1 MRRQAYNTLLYTLL
15 VLFLVQFA
23 LAHAADVTRLFF
35 PHVANGAVQTRLIK
49 LVDQDCGFVNAVAT
63 PDGRIFVDYQTRP
76 DGKVHLTEQV
86 GDQLRERAIL
96 TDTVAL
102 APLSVLPGPKQG
114 SVSQVVLPGE
124 LRTYFTGREEGDPS
138 GPFYVWLLIEP
149 IPPLVG
155 P

>member
-1 MRRQAYNTLLYTLL
+1 MKRRIYNTLLYTLL
-15 VLFLVQFA
+15 VLFLAQFA
-23 LAHAADVTRLFF
+23 LAYAALAPRLFF
-35 PHVANGAVQTRLIK
+35 PHVANGAIQTRLVK

-96 TDTVAL
+96 TDTVAV
-102 APLSVLPGPKQG
+102 APSSVLPGPKQG
-114 SVSQVVLPGE
+114 SVSQVVVGGE

-138 GPFYVWLLIEP
+138 GPFLVWVLIEP